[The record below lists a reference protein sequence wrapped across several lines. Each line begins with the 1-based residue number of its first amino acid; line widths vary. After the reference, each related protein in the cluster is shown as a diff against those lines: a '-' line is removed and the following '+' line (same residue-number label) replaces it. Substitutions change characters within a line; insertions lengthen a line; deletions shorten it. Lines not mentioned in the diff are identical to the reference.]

1 MVRTIRKKKIPEP
14 YAQFYIFS
22 PNQSFVVVLRRRYV
36 LADWISNH
44 CSTLR
49 KHSRTNTYPCRTGQ
63 TLRIYLHTLR
73 TSSNEQ
79 CARRYARYDPGSH
92 KIWTWDASNELSNPK
107 NGHSGIKIAESA
119 IRIPHIIF
127 LPRIRPPIASL
138 GKLVWPVSVAEF
150 AENPWG
156 MFTQAFVLSTN
167 TFHREIGEIN
177 SCELVANIH
186 HANFKW
192 TFRLYITKWKNS

>member
-36 LADWISNH
+36 LATAVPYE
-44 CSTLR
+44 STPAPI
-49 KHSRTNTYPCRTGQ
+49 HPCRTGQ

-73 TSSNEQ
+73 TSPNEQ

-92 KIWTWDASNELSNPK
+92 KIWTWDVSDELSNPK

-127 LPRIRPPIASL
+127 LPRIRRPIASL

-167 TFHREIGEIN
+167 NFHRKIGEIN